1 MSQFVRLLQNGIMD
15 KDTDLQLVSG
25 GNYIDGQNIRHRDDS
40 GANMTGV
47 APVKGNSLKVTI
59 PNPTASVTRW
69 RIYVKA
75 SSPYSFDGS
84 ISVINS
90 TGTILGP
97 STFAGSFVGTS
108 LVSLV

>member
-59 PNPTASVTRW
+59 PN
-69 RIYVKA
+69 
-75 SSPYSFDGS
+75 
-84 ISVINS
+84 
-90 TGTILGP
+90 
-97 STFAGSFVGTS
+97 
-108 LVSLV
+108 